1 MVRCDRCGTAFS
13 PIEAAV
19 LGFCPQCKAR
29 DGSLVALIRKV
40 VKDPPDPDADGAPT
54 RP

>member
-19 LGFCPQCKAR
+19 LGYCPQCKAR
-29 DGSLVALIRKV
+29 DGALVALIRKV
-40 VKDPPDPDADGAPT
+40 VKDPPGPGLDEAAS
-54 RP
+54 